1 MTKLEQAIERAKT
14 LPQEEQDF
22 LAAWLLSYDSDDEV
36 YELSEA
42 EISELERRI
51 ASNEKTYTLAE
62 VWDRLKLRSS

>member
-62 VWDRLKLRSS
+62 VWDRLKLKSS

>member
-22 LAAWLLSYDSDDEV
+22 LAAWLLAYDSDDEM

-42 EISELERRI
+42 EIAELERRI

-62 VWDRLKLRSS
+62 VWDRLKLKSS